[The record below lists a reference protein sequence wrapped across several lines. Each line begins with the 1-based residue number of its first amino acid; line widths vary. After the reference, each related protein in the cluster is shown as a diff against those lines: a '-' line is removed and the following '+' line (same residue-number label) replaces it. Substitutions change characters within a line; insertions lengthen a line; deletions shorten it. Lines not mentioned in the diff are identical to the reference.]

1 MPELL
6 TSEVLRNICR
16 PLQLLAMTI
25 PLTYPPVAAH
35 PLVLATVIALLFST
49 GKIQYRK
56 NTIDI
61 VFLCHC
67 FSPVLH

>member
-35 PLVLATVIALLFST
+35 PLVLATVIALLSST
-49 GKIQYRK
+49 GKIQSK
-56 NTIDI
+56 TDI